1 MHFLFKITFCTIP
14 TSKASLQI
22 KDNDTHAE
30 QGLSESISKLVRE
43 ESGLKE
49 AKDFDFRDH
58 LVHFSQVREE
68 N

>member
-1 MHFLFKITFCTIP
+1 MTLMQNRV
-14 TSKASLQI
+14 SL
-22 KDNDTHAE
+22 KVF
-30 QGLSESISKLVRE
+30 KLVRE